1 MKKDG
6 SKKKEVFEKEKKKE
20 SFSKVREKNSLRELR
35 LDFVLLEEPGMY
47 IVYPSSL
54 IIH

>member
-6 SKKKEVFEKEKKKE
+6 WKKNEVFEKEKEEE
-20 SFSKVREKNSLRELR
+20 SFSRVREKNSLRELR